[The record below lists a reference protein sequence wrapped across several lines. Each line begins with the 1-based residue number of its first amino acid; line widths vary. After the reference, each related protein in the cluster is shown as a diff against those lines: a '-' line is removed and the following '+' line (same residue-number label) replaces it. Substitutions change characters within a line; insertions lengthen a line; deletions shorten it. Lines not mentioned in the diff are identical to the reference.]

1 MTAATP
7 QDVQAKIDAGLK
19 DMVAAAALVPYV
31 KSHGT
36 DPSKWP
42 TSTSIGAA
50 AANFLAARAE
60 AGELVA
66 PAPPTAGFTAK
77 EG

>member
-1 MTAATP
+1 MTATTP
-7 QDVQAKIDAGLK
+7 QDVQAKIDAGLN
-19 DMVAAAALVPYV
+19 DMV
-31 KSHGT
+31 
-36 DPSKWP
+36 
-42 TSTSIGAA
+42 GAA